1 MARYLLAQHLRVR
14 TSKDVRMRITF
25 RIQYHTGDTLH
36 IRFGDGAARS
46 MHRAEG
52 GEWYATF
59 EVSEGDTYC
68 YEVHD
73 TAGEVLRCEPRP
85 HCVENAP
92 ARCEVFDRWYDRS
105 QGEPFYS
112 SLFTD
117 SVFRRNAP
125 SVDVTLGDEDILL
138 EVEATQIRSHEQ
150 VAVVGAHPALGAWD
164 VKHAIIM
171 SDKQAPLW
179 RAVVPRDAMG
189 SEYKF
194 IIIDTSTQQ
203 LVGYEAGENR
213 TLPAL
218 QGDCAVVRGLRF
230 RSARPLWRGA
240 GVAIPVFSLRSQRDW
255 GCGEFCDLKAM
266 ADWAAKVG
274 MSIIQVLPV
283 NDTTASGTWRDSY
296 PYNAVSSF
304 ALHPIYISA
313 HEVVTVCSRYADPMQ
328 RKQMRECLDHYAER
342 GARLNAKNA
351 VDYPACF
358 KLKEKF
364 LHAIYTLCGE
374 AVLSSRSFARF
385 FKQSQEWLVPYAVF
399 CTLRDRHTADKNRW
413 GAMAT
418 YDVIRTEQYAAK
430 HSAKVGY
437 YYFVQYMLDRQLSD
451 VRDYAHRRGVTLKGD
466 IPIGVAPSS
475 VDVWCT
481 PELYNLSASAGAPPD
496 AFAEEGQNWGFPTY
510 NWSRMREDGYAWWCT
525 RLQKMARYF
534 DAYRID
540 HILGF
545 FRIWEVPRSETSA
558 ILGYFNPSLPYSE
571 QEIKSRGF
579 KFNATQH
586 ATNGKDAKD
595 VLFVR
600 YPYAEG
606 YVPRIEGYKTAIY
619 HTLTPDQQQAY
630 MRLYEDFFYHRHND
644 FWRENALRRLPALMQ
659 ATRMLTCG
667 EDLGMIPACVPE
679 VMNEE
684 HILSLEI
691 ERMPKQM
698 GVAFGDTRR
707 YPYLSVAATSTHD
720 MSTIRGWWREDRALT
735 ERYWREVLRND
746 GTAEE
751 ECSGAT
757 AERII
762 EREMLSGSIFAILPL
777 QDWLAID
784 ERLRLT
790 DPDAERI
797 NIPADA
803 DHYWRYRMHITLEEL
818 CSEQEF
824 NSRVRSLVALR

>member
-1 MARYLLAQHLRVR
+1 
-14 TSKDVRMRITF
+14 MRITF
-25 RIQYHTGDTLH
+25 RIQYHTSNTLH
-36 IRFGDGAARS
+36 IRFGNGAARS
-46 MHRAEG
+46 MHRAEA
-52 GEWYATF
+52 GEWHITLDA
-59 EVSEGDTYC
+59 SEGDSYR
-68 YEVHD
+68 YEVHND
-73 TAGEVLRCEPRP
+73 TGEVLRFEPRT
-85 HCVENAP
+85 HHVESAP
-92 ARCEVFDRWYDRS
+92 AICEVFDRWYDRS
-105 QGEPFYS
+105 DGEPFYS

-125 SVDVTLGDEDILL
+125 SADVSLYEDALL
-138 EVEATQIRSHEQ
+138 IEVEATQIRSHEQ
-150 VAVVGAHPALGAWD
+150 VAIVGSHPAFGAWD
-164 VKHAIIM
+164 VKRAIPM
-171 SDKQAPLW
+171 SDRQAPLW
-179 RAVVPRDAMG
+179 RAVVPREAMG

-203 LVGYEAGENR
+203 LVCYETGENR
-213 TLPAL
+213 TLPTPMS
-218 QGDCAVVRGLRF
+218 DCAIVRGLRF

-240 GVAIPVFSLRSQRDW
+240 GVAIPMFSLRSDEDW

-266 ADWAAKVG
+266 ADWAAEVG

-283 NDTTASGTWRDSY
+283 NDTTTSGTWRDSY

-313 HEVVTVCSRYADPMQ
+313 REVVATCSRYADPAL
-328 RKQMRECLDHYAER
+328 RKQMRDLLKHYAMR
-342 GARLNAKNA
+342 GARLNAKSE
-351 VDYPACF
+351 VDYTGCI

-364 LHAIYTLCGE
+364 LREIYALCGE
-374 AVLSSRSFARF
+374 AVLASRSFARF
-385 FKQSQEWLVPYAVF
+385 FNQSREWLVSYAVF
-399 CTLRDRHTADKNRW
+399 CDLRDRHTADKNRW

-418 YDVIRTEQYAAK
+418 YDAQRTKQYATK

-437 YYFVQYMLDRQLSD
+437 YYFVQYMLDRQLHD
-451 VRDYAHRRGVTLKGD
+451 VREYAHRRGVTLKGD

-475 VDVWCT
+475 VDVWRE
-481 PELYNLSASAGAPPD
+481 PDLYNLSASAGAPPD

-510 NWSRMREDGYAWWCT
+510 NWSRMREDGYAWWCA
-525 RLQKMARYF
+525 RLRKMARYF

-545 FRIWEVPRSETSA
+545 FRIWEVPRTEASA

-571 QEIKSRGF
+571 QEIESHGF
-579 KFNATQH
+579 RFDATQY
-586 ATNGKDAKD
+586 ATNREDAKD
-595 VLFVR
+595 VLFIR

-606 YVPRIEGYKTAIY
+606 YVPRIEGYKTAMY
-619 HTLTPDQQQAY
+619 RSLSPDQQQAY
-630 MRLYEDFFYHRHND
+630 MRLHEDFFYHRHND

-684 HILSLEI
+684 RILSLEI

-707 YPYLSVAATSTHD
+707 YPYLSVATTSTHD

-735 ERYWREVLRND
+735 ERYWREVLRNT
-746 GTAEE
+746 GTVEE
-751 ECSGAT
+751 ECSGST

-784 ERLRLT
+784 ERLRLA

-803 DHYWRYRMHITLEEL
+803 DHYWRYRMHLSIERL
-818 CSEQEF
+818 CSEHEF
-824 NSRVRSLVALR
+824 NSRIRSLVAMR